1 MGDCEVMDLIFAVK
15 GTVRYKEANTLL
27 IELQNIIIRVW
38 CDSESVEKSSIGQ
51 QIELFTHLELNQN
64 EIVLYGFSRKEKLH
78 VFEKILK
85 VSKIGPKTA
94 LKIVGSVEPEEF
106 VHLVVN
112 KDVERL
118 GQLPGIGKKTAERLI
133 AELKDEQFEVDS
145 RYSVQLFDAIEALV
159 ALGFG
164 RIESSEAAR
173 SVFNDSMNTEQIVK
187 EALRK
192 LTNRK

>member
-1 MGDCEVMDLIFAVK
+1 MSLVYAVK
-15 GTVRYKEANTLL
+15 GTVRYKEASTLL
-27 IELQNIIIRVW
+27 IELQNITIRVW
-38 CDSESVEKSSIGQ
+38 CDSESIERSSIGQ
-51 QIELFTHLELNQN
+51 QVELFTHLELNQS
-64 EIVLYGFSRKEKLH
+64 EVVLYGFSRKEKLH
-78 VFEKILK
+78 IFEKILK

-106 VHLVVN
+106 VHLIIN

-145 RYSVQLFDAIEALV
+145 EYSTQLFDAIEALV

-164 RIESSEAAR
+164 RTESSEAAR
-173 SVFNDSMNTEQIVK
+173 SVFKNSMSTEQIVK

-192 LTNRK
+192 LTKRK

>member
-1 MGDCEVMDLIFAVK
+1 MGDCEVMNLIFAVK
-15 GTVRYKEANTLL
+15 GTVRYKEASTLL

-38 CDSESVEKSSIGQ
+38 CDSESIERSSIGQ

-64 EIVLYGFSRKEKLH
+64 EAVLYGFSRREKLH
-78 VFEKILK
+78 IFEKILK

-145 RYSVQLFDAIEALV
+145 KYSTQLFDAIEALV

-164 RIESSEAAR
+164 RTESSEVAR
-173 SVFNDSMNTEQIVK
+173 SVFDDSMNTEQIVK
-187 EALRK
+187 EALKK
-192 LTNRK
+192 LTKRK